1 MLELIGLERTGF
13 LVFVNI
19 LMMFYAY
26 WLFVPAIKQPFSTS
40 ITRRR
45 VGYMVIL
52 LFCVFA
58 FWGNDWFHVAISY
71 QYLRQG
77 EYSHLEDLYVYLIQN
92 VCPEYL
98 SFRFLVW
105 GSALVLYGLSIKF
118 LRIKKDIAWL
128 CFVAVGLLWFS
139 YARASLAMAMMYL
152 GFVLYNSQ
160 DSSFRKKLIAI
171 VLLAGSYYCHKS
183 ALFGI
188 ILILIVSHSKR
199 IDAKKLLLLGICLP
213 ILYYVLGQ
221 FLDHYM
227 LLQGDSDSDA
237 WSASVVSAQ
246 SYLNRE
252 LSEVGLG
259 LLLQQILERSTYI
272 LTAYIGIKVVS
283 DENVKNTLPNNISA
297 LITLLIYM
305 VVIAFM
311 FQFDLGFNTSLI
323 ADRFFRFSFIPTS
336 LLLTFYLTNGI
347 YPKLTKTTFYLGL
360 FATFYELFYCLY
372 MHK

>member
-1 MLELIGLERTGF
+1 M
-13 LVFVNI
+13 
-19 LMMFYAY
+19 
-26 WLFVPAIKQPFSTS
+26 
-40 ITRRR
+40 
-45 VGYMVIL
+45 
-52 LFCVFA
+52 
-58 FWGNDWFHVAISY
+58 
-71 QYLRQG
+71 
-77 EYSHLEDLYVYLIQN
+77 
-92 VCPEYL
+92 

-118 LRIKKDIAWL
+118 LRIKNDIAWL

>member
-1 MLELIGLERTGF
+1 
-13 LVFVNI
+13 
-19 LMMFYAY
+19 
-26 WLFVPAIKQPFSTS
+26 
-40 ITRRR
+40 
-45 VGYMVIL
+45 
-52 LFCVFA
+52 
-58 FWGNDWFHVAISY
+58 
-71 QYLRQG
+71 
-77 EYSHLEDLYVYLIQN
+77 
-92 VCPEYL
+92 
-98 SFRFLVW
+98 
-105 GSALVLYGLSIKF
+105 
-118 LRIKKDIAWL
+118 
-128 CFVAVGLLWFS
+128 
-139 YARASLAMAMMYL
+139 MAMMYL

-323 ADRFFRFSFIPTS
+323 ADRFLDFH
-336 LLLTFYLTNGI
+336 
-347 YPKLTKTTFYLGL
+347 L
-360 FATFYELFYCLY
+360 FQQVYY
-372 MHK
+372 